1 MEKCLHIFRKCN
13 GGEKKWRIVYPTFT
27 LFTNNCTKLFYIIII
42 FQSSPT
48 HNFFNMCIKLSKVF
62 IILNN
67 KLIIA
72 LKLSTHSYI
81 SVLLQNISWKCVAT
95 FIKGFIESP
104 LEKDGCHQLSGC
116 PNLFDFITLLRV
128 F

>member
-1 MEKCLHIFRKCN
+1 MEEKRN
-13 GGEKKWRIVYPTFT
+13 GGLCIQLSYYLP
-27 LFTNNCTKLFYIIII
+27 NNYTKLFYIII
-42 FQSSPT
+42 FDSYFT
-48 HNFFNMCIKLSKVF
+48 HNFFNMCIKLSKVC

-81 SVLLQNISWKCVAT
+81 SVLLQNISWKCVDT

-104 LEKDGCHQLSGC
+104 LEKDVVYLQNFRS
-116 PNLFDFITLLRV
+116 IA
-128 F
+128 